1 MPARPTREAQ
11 TAANAQPK
19 REGSR
24 SEQTPSQRKRGRD
37 SGRRLDHG
45 LTDLARGGLINLASA
60 ITNGLFGFALVVVV
74 TRGLGAAQAGPFFL
88 AVALFSILSN
98 TLELGADTGLV
109 RMIAR
114 YLVLGR
120 VRDIRPTITIALVP
134 VLAVGSIFG
143 VCLFVFAR
151 PITDLLARNT
161 NPSELLPYLRIFAV
175 FLPFDAASTVLLSAT
190 RGFGTMLPFALIEN
204 ISKPGLRP
212 LAATVVVIAGL
223 GATAM
228 AFAWGAPIALAFGAA
243 FLCVRRLLKRSE
255 LAMEPQSAEA
265 AVPGRSLARAFWR
278 FSAPRAFAAV
288 FAITITW
295 LDTLLLGALK
305 GATQAGIYTA
315 ASRYMLAGSFALQ
328 AVILV
333 ISPQI
338 SASLAKGDRQRA
350 AFLYNSATC
359 WLVIP
364 SFPIYLTMAVFAPFL
379 LELFGRGFER
389 GESVLVILALATLV
403 NMATGPVQAVLLMS
417 GRSLWNLANTGAAVL
432 INIVL
437 NLVLIPRMGI
447 DGAAIAW
454 AAVIILNNV
463 ATLLEVM
470 FFMKLRPFSR
480 PLLLLVGA
488 SGFCFGLGG
497 VAVRELFGLSVGSF
511 LGFIAVAG
519 LLYTGFLFANRR
531 ELRLAELGD
540 ALRRRMGS
548 PPSESAPV

>member
-1 MPARPTREAQ
+1 
-11 TAANAQPK
+11 
-19 REGSR
+19 
-24 SEQTPSQRKRGRD
+24 
-37 SGRRLDHG
+37 
-45 LTDLARGGLINLASA
+45 
-60 ITNGLFGFALVVVV
+60 
-74 TRGLGAAQAGPFFL
+74 
-88 AVALFSILSN
+88 
-98 TLELGADTGLV
+98 
-109 RMIAR
+109 
-114 YLVLGR
+114 
-120 VRDIRPTITIALVP
+120 
-134 VLAVGSIFG
+134 
-143 VCLFVFAR
+143 
-151 PITDLLARNT
+151 
-161 NPSELLPYLRIFAV
+161 
-175 FLPFDAASTVLLSAT
+175 
-190 RGFGTMLPFALIEN
+190 
-204 ISKPGLRP
+204 
-212 LAATVVVIAGL
+212 
-223 GATAM
+223 
-228 AFAWGAPIALAFGAA
+228 
-243 FLCVRRLLKRSE
+243 
-255 LAMEPQSAEA
+255 
-265 AVPGRSLARAFWR
+265 
-278 FSAPRAFAAV
+278 
-288 FAITITW
+288 
-295 LDTLLLGALK
+295 
-305 GATQAGIYTA
+305 
-315 ASRYMLAGSFALQ
+315 MLAGSFALQ

-480 PLLLLVGA
+480 PLLVLVGA
-488 SGFCFGLGG
+488 SGFCFGLVG

-531 ELRLAELGD
+531 ELRLAELRD
-540 ALRRRMGS
+540 AVRRRMGS